1 MLAPSRLRS
10 PFPFTLCHRVAPPG
24 AGDRVGPLRA
34 VLQVLPHCLAAGIP
48 YCFAVQPGA
57 GETLSPTLSS
67 RVPASL
73 HRQPLSLPEALV
85 GQSHNRPGQGGA
97 LTDEE
102 RVTRIELVSP
112 TWEAGVLPLNHTRVT
127 DRTLPVTYSRR
138 KGIRAGVRRVLPGV
152 PAESAIGLLGNVQ

>member
-1 MLAPSRLRS
+1 MRSTIRVVAPCRRRCTPRHKARYWMILLMLAPSRLRS

-73 HRQPLSLPEALV
+73 HRRTSFPPRSPGRLCDWPTRAGGKHLEAQEARYLSDQTVDIIRA
-85 GQSHNRPGQGGA
+85 
-97 LTDEE
+97 E
-102 RVTRIELVSP
+102 R
-112 TWEAGVLPLNHTRVT
+112 
-127 DRTLPVTYSRR
+127 RR
-138 KGIRAGVRRVLPGV
+138 KRRRQ
-152 PAESAIGLLGNVQ
+152 GNE